1 MNYEKMNEQRYIKL
15 KEEPNLIR
23 INAIDLTENF
33 VPVYLQALH
42 VPPLDINVIT
52 DELDEPPKD
61 ASKVENILL
70 RGYACAYNDY
80 IYIEYLN
87 TDGFLKTIIY
97 SKYFDFP
104 QLYMRNIL

>member
-1 MNYEKMNEQRYIKL
+1 MNEQRYIKL
-15 KEEPNLIR
+15 EEESNLDSIR
-23 INAIDLTENF
+23 LNDLTENF
-33 VPVYLQALH
+33 VPIYLQALYI
-42 VPPLDINVIT
+42 PPLNNNVIT

-80 IYIEYLN
+80 IYVEYLN

-97 SKYFDFP
+97 SKHFDFP
-104 QLYMRNIL
+104 KLYIRKVL

>member
-1 MNYEKMNEQRYIKL
+1 MNEQRYIKL
-15 KEEPNLIR
+15 KEEPNLVSIR
-23 INAIDLTENF
+23 LDDLTDNF

-42 VPPLDINVIT
+42 IPPLDINVMT
-52 DELDEPPKD
+52 NELDEPPKD

-80 IYIEYLN
+80 IYVEYLN

-97 SKYFDFP
+97 SKHFDFP
-104 QLYMRNIL
+104 QLYMRKVL